1 MNKKIKRE
9 SVDPFFLSHQ
19 RKQEWEKIP
28 NPQKNCIIG
37 CEIIRPVLKKKKKLI
52 KQSF

>member
-28 NPQKNCIIG
+28 DTQKIVSQG
-37 CEIIRPVLKKKKKLI
+37 VKFRPVLKKRRKKLI